1 MPSTHRTA
9 IVCGDTI
16 LLFGI
21 AEILRSL
28 PGLEVIERK
37 SIDSQ
42 SLCGGPLPNVVFL
55 DSTQVAF
62 PQMKELIES
71 FPTASSPLFVL
82 LNADGQR
89 MTVYSTQS
97 LPAVTVAD
105 LAQVIEKIFDPIN

>member
-9 IVCGDTI
+9 VVCGDSI
-16 LLFGI
+16 LLAGI
-21 AEILRSL
+21 AEFLHSL

-37 SIDSQ
+37 PIDSQ
-42 SLCGGPLPNVVFL
+42 SLSAEPRPNVVIL
-55 DSTQVAF
+55 DVAQVTF
-62 PQMKELIES
+62 PQIKELIES

-97 LPAVTVAD
+97 LPAVTFAD
-105 LAQVIEKIFDPIN
+105 LAQVIEKICDP

>member
-9 IVCGDTI
+9 VVCGDSV
-16 LLFGI
+16 LLLGI
-21 AEILRSL
+21 AGILRSL
-28 PGLEVIERK
+28 PGLEVIEGQP
-37 SIDSQ
+37 IDGQ
-42 SLCGGPLPNVVFL
+42 SLCAEPQPNVVFL
-55 DSTQVAF
+55 DASQVTF

-105 LAQVIEKIFDPIN
+105 LAQVIEKICAPIL